1 MWPSGFS
8 CKGRAAA
15 HLASREEVAAQ
26 SWLPSPYTPQDPQ
39 PGSLPWCGWRE
50 EEEGRKEGEQELA
63 AVGLSLA
70 MNSCLGAGH
79 GAQGQQSPCQGCWG
93 WGWLWPWAA
102 QGGDAPKR
110 DLCFLPRALFSCHY
124 LKYLNWR
131 NDFPNTKFLWRTAQ
145 LFQKNF
151 WGGKVHTHKVCQGEP
166 LVTFTKYDSKIPA
179 SFNTGI

>member
-50 EEEGRKEGEQELA
+50 EEEGRKEGEQELP

-79 GAQGQQSPCQGCWG
+79 GAQGQSRGSNHPARAAEDGAGCDPELHKEG
-93 WGWLWPWAA
+93 MLRKGISVFFL
-102 QGGDAPKR
+102 G
-110 DLCFLPRALFSCHY
+110 LCFHVIIWSTLTEEMIFQILNFFGEQHNY
-124 LKYLNWR
+124 LKKFFGGEKYTH
-131 NDFPNTKFLWRTAQ
+131 TKCVRENL
-145 LFQKNF
+145 
-151 WGGKVHTHKVCQGEP
+151 
-166 LVTFTKYDSKIPA
+166 
-179 SFNTGI
+179 